1 MALVVVDDADDHRCG
16 VAVDHRLASGLGV
29 QEVSSGLEGLV
40 RHSMDASTQ
49 VGPKALVGTATDDVD
64 VPEAR
69 TYFDFVSESE

>member
-40 RHSMDASTQ
+40 RPLYGRFDA
-49 VGPKALVGTATDDVD
+49 G
-64 VPEAR
+64 R
-69 TYFDFVSESE
+69 TESPRRYWGGRCRCAGGQDLF